1 VRRDVPGKQRGPN
14 RTPGMNRAAGGDLAL
29 AARGGCSGFTPG
41 AGNTTL
47 SEMQQTDRERGRGS
61 PSSIL
66 SLPVPPHHPPR
77 MLVVSETQAAAIRA
91 AFDQG
96 GDFSAAI
103 ELRRLFP

>member
-1 VRRDVPGKQRGPN
+1 
-14 RTPGMNRAAGGDLAL
+14 
-29 AARGGCSGFTPG
+29 
-41 AGNTTL
+41 
-47 SEMQQTDRERGRGS
+47 
-61 PSSIL
+61 
-66 SLPVPPHHPPR
+66 